1 MTFKLLENNI
11 IEMIP
16 KGEMIEVENIK
27 VRQSNL
33 ELLRIISMIL
43 IVMSHCDEIFG
54 LADLYSATTGVN
66 KIITDWLHIGGQIG
80 VGCFILI
87 SGYFMIEQK
96 ITVKK
101 ILKLTGQV
109 WFYTIGIWCAWS
121 IYQICIINNNWIS
134 CLKAAKWA
142 FFPILTSH
150 YWFATAYVILMVL
163 SPFFNKLI
171 FSLNQNEYKNLL
183 ISVIVIFVI
192 LKGGMPNIIPGMS
205 DGRLM
210 PVFIMYFIAGY
221 IKRFRIEKKDNAQK
235 HLLIAVVFYV
245 LLFMSFYLITLLGV
259 KLDSMALINNR
270 YFYRVLNSPLIV
282 VICVELF
289 LCMIESNISNNRIVN
304 KIASCTFGVYLI
316 HCNMLMQNVL
326 SKCFPIYKV
335 QNSLNII
342 IYSILA
348 VITIYA
354 VCTAID
360 YIRAMTV
367 GKLWEAFLNK
377 YLNEILLKIV
387 HFLDNIFKGCM
398 KVLYTFYDGK
408 NNKLP

>member
-1 MTFKLLENNI
+1 MATTKE
-11 IEMIP
+11 
-16 KGEMIEVENIK
+16 
-27 VRQSNL
+27 RQSNL
-33 ELLRIISMIL
+33 EVLRIISMIL

-54 LADLYSATTGVN
+54 LSDLYSSTIGIN

-80 VGCFILI
+80 VGCFVLI
-87 SGYFMIEQK
+87 SGYFMIEQN

-101 ILKLTGQV
+101 ILKMTGQV
-109 WFYTIGIWCAWS
+109 WFYTIGIWCVWS
-121 IYQICIINNNWIS
+121 IWQIGILNNSWIS
-134 CLKAAKWA
+134 CLKGAKGA

-183 ISVIVIFVI
+183 ISVIGIFVI
-192 LKGGMPNIIPGMS
+192 LKGGFPNIIPGMS

-221 IKRFRIEKKDNAQK
+221 IKRFRIEKKNNARR
-235 HLLIAVVFYV
+235 HLSIAVLFYF
-245 LLFMSFYLITLLGV
+245 LLFTSFYLITLLGV
-259 KLDSMALINNR
+259 KFDSSSLINNR

-289 LCMIESNISNNRIVN
+289 LCMIEVNISNSMLVN

-316 HCNMLMQNVL
+316 HCNNLMQGVL
-326 SKCFPIYKV
+326 RKCFPIYKV
-335 QNSLNII
+335 QNSLYIF

-348 VITIYA
+348 VITIYV
-354 VCTAID
+354 VCTIID
-360 YIRAMTV
+360 FIRAITV
-367 GKLWEAFLNK
+367 GKLWEEFLSK
-377 YLNEILLKIV
+377 YLKMIQSKIV
-387 HFLDNIFKGCM
+387 HFLNNIFKRCT
-398 KVLYTFYDGK
+398 KVLSAFYDK
-408 NNKLP
+408 K

>member
-1 MTFKLLENNI
+1 MATTKE
-11 IEMIP
+11 
-16 KGEMIEVENIK
+16 
-27 VRQSNL
+27 RQSNL
-33 ELLRIISMIL
+33 EVLRIISMIL

-54 LADLYSATTGVN
+54 LSDLYSSTIGIN

-80 VGCFILI
+80 VGCFVLI
-87 SGYFMIEQK
+87 SGYFMIEQN

-101 ILKLTGQV
+101 ILKMTGQV
-109 WFYTIGIWCAWS
+109 WFYTIGIWCVWS
-121 IYQICIINNNWIS
+121 IWQIGILNNSWIS
-134 CLKAAKWA
+134 CLKGAKGA

-183 ISVIVIFVI
+183 ISVIGIFVI
-192 LKGGMPNIIPGMS
+192 LKGGFPNIIPGMS
-205 DGRLM
+205 GGRLM

-221 IKRFRIEKKDNAQK
+221 IKRFRIEKKNNARR
-235 HLLIAVVFYV
+235 HLSIAVLFYF
-245 LLFMSFYLITLLGV
+245 LLFTSFYLITLLGV
-259 KLDSMALINNR
+259 KFDSSSLIKNR

-289 LCMIESNISNNRIVN
+289 LCMIEVNISNSMLVN

-316 HCNMLMQNVL
+316 HCNNLMQGVL

-335 QNSLNII
+335 QNSLYIF

-348 VITIYA
+348 VITIYV
-354 VCTAID
+354 VCTIID
-360 YIRAMTV
+360 FIRAITV
-367 GKLWEAFLNK
+367 GKLWEAFLSK
-377 YLNEILLKIV
+377 YLKMIQSKIV
-387 HFLDNIFKGCM
+387 HYLNNIFKRCT
-398 KVLYTFYDGK
+398 KVLFAFYDK
-408 NNKLP
+408 K

>member
-1 MTFKLLENNI
+1 MATTKE
-11 IEMIP
+11 
-16 KGEMIEVENIK
+16 
-27 VRQSNL
+27 RQSNL
-33 ELLRIISMIL
+33 EVLRIISMIL

-54 LADLYSATTGVN
+54 LSNLYSSTIGIN

-80 VGCFILI
+80 VGCFVLI
-87 SGYFMIEQK
+87 SGYFMIEQN

-109 WFYTIGIWCAWS
+109 WFYTIGIWCVWS
-121 IYQICIINNNWIS
+121 IWQIGILNNSWIS
-134 CLKAAKWA
+134 CLKVAKGA

-183 ISVIVIFVI
+183 ISVIGIFVI
-192 LKGGMPNIIPGMS
+192 LKGGFPNIIPGMS

-221 IKRFRIEKKDNAQK
+221 IKRFRMEKKNNARR
-235 HLLIAVVFYV
+235 HFSIAVLCYF
-245 LLFMSFYLITLLGV
+245 LLFTSFYLITLLGV
-259 KLDSMALINNR
+259 KFDSSSLINNR

-289 LCMIESNISNNRIVN
+289 LCMIEVNISNSRLVN

-316 HCNMLMQNVL
+316 HCNNLMQGAL

-335 QNSLNII
+335 QNSLYIFI
-342 IYSILA
+342 CSILA
-348 VITIYA
+348 VITIYV
-354 VCTAID
+354 VCTIID
-360 YIRAMTV
+360 FIRAITV
-367 GKLWEAFLNK
+367 GKLWEAFLSK
-377 YLNEILLKIV
+377 YLKIIQSKIV
-387 HFLDNIFKGCM
+387 HFLNNIFKRCK
-398 KVLYTFYDGK
+398 KVLSAFYDK
-408 NNKLP
+408 KQ